1 LTPEEL
7 QKEISDGELRPAYL
21 IAGPEAL
28 FRDDSRDAIRL
39 AVLGEAADSFQI
51 DLLDGSSTTPADLL
65 DALKTLSMLGGRR
78 YVELRAPE
86 AKRGGKLV
94 TALEEAAVEQRGL
107 GSSAP
112 CVLVVL
118 AEKADARSAWVK
130 AFKDPAA
137 FVRCDPLK
145 NGRAMVTFV
154 RGEAKRQG
162 LRLEKGAAE
171 SLAERVGPD
180 LLVIR
185 SELAKL
191 GLFAGEG
198 KGISAELVAESVSDL
213 AEEPIWDLTDA
224 IGQGNT
230 GAALRVLRRIRGA
243 GAPEPVVLGALAN
256 HWRKLVRIRDG
267 GEVSG
272 HPFAVKK
279 LKSQAARYGPAQLA
293 AGLEGIWEL
302 DEILKGRGALEPD
315 LALERLVLN
324 LSR

>member
-1 LTPEEL
+1 
-7 QKEISDGELRPAYL
+7 
-21 IAGPEAL
+21 
-28 FRDDSRDAIRL
+28 
-39 AVLGEAADSFQI
+39 V
-51 DLLDGSSTTPADLL
+51 
-65 DALKTLSMLGGRR
+65 
-78 YVELRAPE
+78 
-86 AKRGGKLV
+86 
-94 TALEEAAVEQRGL
+94 
-107 GSSAP
+107 
-112 CVLVVL
+112 
-118 AEKADARSAWVK
+118 
-130 AFKDPAA
+130 
-137 FVRCDPLK
+137 
-145 NGRAMVTFV
+145 VTFV

-171 SLAERVGPD
+171 SLAERVGSD

-198 KGISAELVAESVSDL
+198 KGIAAELVAESVADL

-230 GAALRVLRRIRGA
+230 EAALRVLRRIRGA